1 MRQCLTRAKVA
12 RAVGNLD
19 FARAQYEEALAAD
32 PLDLDIHREYWAL
45 RREMEGETP

>member
-32 PLDLDIHREYWAL
+32 PLDLDIHREYWSL
-45 RREMEGETP
+45 RRELEGKTP

>member
-1 MRQCLTRAKVA
+1 VA
-12 RAVGNLD
+12 RAVGNRD

-45 RREMEGETP
+45 RREADGPAR